1 VHDDEYLEYLLGNP
15 SYLRKEM
22 FIMRRLGRW
31 EVGPNVD
38 ENVIKAYNKMHVGYK
53 VQVEW
58 EIGGLKRKWK

>member
-1 VHDDEYLEYLLGNP
+1 
-15 SYLRKEM
+15 
-22 FIMRRLGRW
+22 MRRLGRW